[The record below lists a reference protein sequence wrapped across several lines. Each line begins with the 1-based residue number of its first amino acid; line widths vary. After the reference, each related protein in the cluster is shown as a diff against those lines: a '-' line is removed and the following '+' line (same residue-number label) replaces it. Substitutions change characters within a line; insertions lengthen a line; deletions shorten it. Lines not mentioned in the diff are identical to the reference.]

1 MSQDT
6 SSNTATMASTERNTI
21 PFVEA
26 DMENGCE
33 SGACGLAKAFYDS
46 QCRLL
51 WRLKTR
57 GELSTFYRST
67 FDSWAPEEVKSNPGL
82 HRQFAQVMFA
92 LVNDGQILRV
102 NKGQYLV
109 WTDPQNPANRRRN
122 QGHRRGQQ
130 GPHRGH
136 RGHRG
141 QQGPHRDHQGPHHGH
156 RGNNRDRH
164 GPRRLYHESHVCTGN
179 ELFSEGQEPR
189 RGSSSRN
196 ERYQRNPPAFGSFS
210 ESCATRRCSSPRN
223 WASSEGEG
231 EFSD

>member
-109 WTDPQNPANRRRN
+109 WTDLQNPANRRRN
-122 QGHRRGQQ
+122 HGSRRGQQ

-141 QQGPHRDHQGPHHGH
+141 QQGPHRDHQGPHRAH
-156 RGNNRDRH
+156 RENNRDRH
-164 GPRRLYHESHVCTGN
+164 GPRR
-179 ELFSEGQEPR
+179 
-189 RGSSSRN
+189 GSSSHN
-196 ERYQRNPPAFGSFS
+196 EHYQRNPPAFGSFS
-210 ESCATRRCSSPRN
+210 ESGATRHCSSPRN